1 MKTTFHDPSFCEQAK
16 QNKKNKLQILSKNLI
31 LTLVILVSGIAT
43 AQGQFEQG
51 MGKAMGLW
59 KDGKNAEASDLFERI
74 ASAEKTSWL
83 PNYYVATVNCF
94 AAFQTKDKEQM
105 NALLTKAQTALN
117 SEMDKNPNNAEI
129 LVMQSMI
136 YTAWMNY
143 DPMTYGMKYSGKV
156 MELYG
161 KAEAIAP
168 NNPRVVYGKAEFGI
182 GGAKWT
188 GADVKVLCKEVER
201 SIGLFATFKPENAFS
216 PNWGLQRAENALKNC
231 K

>member
-1 MKTTFHDPSFCEQAK
+1 M
-16 QNKKNKLQILSKNLI
+16 KNLI
-31 LTLVILVSGIAT
+31 LTLVVLVSGFAT

-51 MGKAMGLW
+51 MNKAMQLW
-59 KDGKNAEASDLFERI
+59 GEGKNTEASALFERI
-74 ASAEKTSWL
+74 ALAEKNSWL

-105 NALLTKAQTALN
+105 SQLLTKAQTALN
-117 SEMDKNPNNAEI
+117 IEMDKNPNNAEI

-156 MELYG
+156 MELYS

-168 NNPRVVYGKAEFGI
+168 TNPRVVYGKAEFGI

-188 GADVKVLCKEVER
+188 GADVKVLCKEIER

-216 PNWGLQRAENALKNC
+216 PNWGLQRAENALKSC